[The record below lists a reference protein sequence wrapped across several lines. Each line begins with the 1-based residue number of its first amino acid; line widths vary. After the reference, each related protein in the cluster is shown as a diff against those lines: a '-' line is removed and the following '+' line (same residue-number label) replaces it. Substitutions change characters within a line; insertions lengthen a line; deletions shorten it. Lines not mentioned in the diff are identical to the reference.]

1 MIIDGKKMAEDL
13 KASFLKEFSLLESIP
28 ILAIVSVGEDP
39 ASEQF
44 VKIKKRFA
52 ESVGIKVEEILFP
65 DSVSLETL
73 LEAVEKLNSREDIGG
88 IVVQL
93 PLPKNI
99 DRQVILD
106 AVSAK
111 KDIDMLSTSMFQMFK
126 KGETEILPPV
136 IGAIAEILKREG
148 SGLELKKAVVVG
160 KGILVGVPAT
170 IWLEKKGLEVKVLDR
185 SVPDISEYTKE
196 ADILVLGAGSP
207 YLIKPEMIK
216 EGVALFDA
224 GTSELTDKIVGDA
237 DPLCAEKCSIFTP
250 VPRGIGPLTVA
261 MIFKNLLELKKKA
274 K

>member
-13 KASFLKEFSLLESIP
+13 KASFLKEFSSLESIP

-52 ESVGIKVEEILFP
+52 EAVGVTVEEILFP
-65 DSVSLETL
+65 ESVSLEAL
-73 LEAVEKLNSREDIGG
+73 VEAIEKLNSREEVGG

-99 DRQVILD
+99 DRQVVLD

-111 KDIDMLSTSMFQMFK
+111 KDIDMLSTAMFQMFK

-136 IGAIAEILKREG
+136 IGAIDEILQREG
-148 SGLELKKAVVVG
+148 SGLKLKKAVVVG
-160 KGILVGVPAT
+160 KGILVGIPAT
-170 IWLEKKGLEVKVLDR
+170 IWLEQKGLEVEVLDR
-185 SVPDISEYTKE
+185 SVLDISEYTKE

-237 DPLCAEKCSIFTP
+237 NPLCAEKCSIFTP

-261 MIFKNLLELKKKA
+261 MIFKNLLDLRKVSK
-274 K
+274 